1 MLKKGANLRHQQD
14 ISLKSWDAPNFKTLI
29 IQKHEGVAILIF
41 SFNMQ
46 VLQSPAQ
53 PTSYRV
59 MNNQMHKKITLEG
72 YVNASA
78 ALKK

>member
-1 MLKKGANLRHQQD
+1 MGAIAATLRMLKILG
-14 ISLKSWDAPNFKTLI
+14 TLTM
-29 IQKHEGVAILIF
+29 QKHKGVAILIF
-41 SFNMQ
+41 SFHMQ

>member
-1 MLKKGANLRHQQD
+1 MSYPRSKNHK
-14 ISLKSWDAPNFKTLI
+14 IEK
-29 IQKHEGVAILIF
+29 IF

>member
-1 MLKKGANLRHQQD
+1 M
-14 ISLKSWDAPNFKTLI
+14 
-29 IQKHEGVAILIF
+29 QKHKGVAILIF

-78 ALKK
+78 ALKKIAFFWKFTNSITPQYDVISARKK